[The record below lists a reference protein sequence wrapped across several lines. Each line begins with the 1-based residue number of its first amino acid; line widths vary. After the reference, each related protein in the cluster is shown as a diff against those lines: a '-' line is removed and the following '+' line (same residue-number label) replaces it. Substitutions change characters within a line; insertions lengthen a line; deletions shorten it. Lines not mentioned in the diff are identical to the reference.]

1 MLPPSLHSRGLVSL
15 PKPQGFSAFLG
26 RPDPCQGM
34 PTVSTLKRQ
43 EAFPR
48 PRLEC
53 KSNCRKE
60 KVRAPQW
67 PAVEPHSLLQARR
80 ALAARGRR
88 PPGHSWGILC
98 PSVTS
103 NRVPPPDEA
112 LWSEFKSL
120 RGGGGLGALPG
131 SVKTPFPQ
139 HLPGLPTQ
147 CCGVQSALWWLRGG
161 DCNPPTS
168 LSTIDESFKF

>member
-120 RGGGGLGALPG
+120 RGGGG
-131 SVKTPFPQ
+131 
-139 HLPGLPTQ
+139 
-147 CCGVQSALWWLRGG
+147 GVRSSARVGK
-161 DCNPPTS
+161 DTVSPTS
-168 LSTIDESFKF
+168 AWTPHTMLRCPERPLVASGGRLQPTYVPVDHR